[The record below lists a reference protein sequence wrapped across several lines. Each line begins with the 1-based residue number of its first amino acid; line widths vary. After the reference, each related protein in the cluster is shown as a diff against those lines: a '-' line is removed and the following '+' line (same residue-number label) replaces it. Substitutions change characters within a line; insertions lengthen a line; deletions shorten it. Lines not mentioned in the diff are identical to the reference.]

1 MIPCKYD
8 DAGYFNEG
16 LASVRRNGKE
26 GFINE
31 SGIEVIPC
39 KYDEVAPFDEGLARV
54 KLNGKWGTVN
64 KSGVETWD

>member
-16 LASVRRNGKE
+16 LACVRRNGKE

-39 KYDEVAPFDEGLARV
+39 KYDKVDPFDEV
-54 KLNGKWGTVN
+54 
-64 KSGVETWD
+64 